1 MENSENVEEYLEALW
16 ILDERGHELSKI
28 VNIASHLKVSAPS
41 AVEMLKKLGKSGY
54 VKYKSY
60 EGVQLTKKGRKIA
73 SLIIRNHRLA
83 EVLMKKGLGEKV
95 DEDVVCGM
103 EHHMTVKFANAL
115 CRLLGHPRKCP
126 HGNPI
131 PKGSCC
137 PQVPPVF
144 PLPKRRS

>member
-1 MENSENVEEYLEALW
+1 MKKSETVEEYLEALW
-16 ILDERGHELSKI
+16 ILEEGGHKLSKI
-28 VNIASHLKVSAPS
+28 IDISSRLKVSAPS
-41 AVEMLKKLGKSGY
+41 AVEMLKKLGRAGY
-54 VKYKSY
+54 VEYKSY
-60 EGVQLTKKGRKIA
+60 EGIRLTNTGRKIA

-95 DEDVVCGM
+95 DEEVVCGL

-115 CRLLGHPRKCP
+115 CRLLDHPRKCP

-137 PQVPPVF
+137 P
-144 PLPKRRS
+144 